1 MVGSSCPRLQRSFGV
16 QGCEVTCCGD
26 GLTSVWLWVWSE
38 VFTTAPLE
46 SQLHSC
52 GVPLLFS
59 ASYSSLLFGLPTLLP
74 GPSPLLCFLW
84 EPGCVFP
91 EGPPG
96 PAAAV
101 VAWRPIHHG
110 EEATAAVRE
119 PRLKAQDTAALVR
132 DYMGRKWPGGVL
144 GTGWGRE
151 AER

>member
-16 QGCEVTCCGD
+16 QGCQVTCCGD

-52 GVPLLFS
+52 GVPWLFS

-96 PAAAV
+96 PAATV

-110 EEATAAVRE
+110 EATAGVRE
-119 PRLKAQDTAALVR
+119 PRLKAQDTAALGER
-132 DYMGRKWPGGVL
+132 LHETQMARRSPGDRIGRRG
-144 GTGWGRE
+144 
-151 AER
+151 